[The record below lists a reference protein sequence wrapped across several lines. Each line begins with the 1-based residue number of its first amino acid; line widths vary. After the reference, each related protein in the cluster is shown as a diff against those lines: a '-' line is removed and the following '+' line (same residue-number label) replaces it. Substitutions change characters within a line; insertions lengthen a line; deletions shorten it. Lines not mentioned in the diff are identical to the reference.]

1 MNRIVWTLAMALAP
15 FVPSISGTALGGEI
29 GFIEQFA
36 LAKDR
41 TVPLKQLIPGTEDYY
56 YFHSLHYQNTE
67 QYDKVDELLKSWIE
81 RYQHTP
87 RVIEIQNRQA
97 LLLYPKNPQ
106 RALELIRQR
115 LNLQFNHQRE
125 QLNQKP
131 NLPTSLNPAVISPDA
146 LTQRAFASRPNTVEG
161 FEAAAWER
169 IAVGTL
175 TPEQRRHLLSLLP
188 RPDVTNLVKLIVDDL
203 NFKNSGGFGS
213 LAIHRLLLK
222 SQLDDLL
229 KAKPD
234 LKDQTAFVQTYLLR
248 LHPSDDVNWR
258 QNPKELEAYLDR
270 LLAYVRTL
278 GPSEN
283 SLKAHVLYHRLVFDR
298 TRGVFSRPLFLEY
311 IQLPRHVGY
320 MAAKFLQLEESRRW
334 AVNLGSDF
342 SSFTMLPPVG
352 NDEPLVRSYLAQF
365 FIEAADIRPF
375 DTWINDVYLKHLFA
389 ETKIVNGLGDAEQW
403 YSMLP
408 PAQYQQLK
416 ERIDLEFAATNRT
429 EFAVDT
435 PVALDL
441 LVKNVPTLIVKVF
454 EINTQNYYRSNLR
467 EIGTDINLDGL
478 VANDEKTYKYEEAP
492 LRRVKRHFEFPKLD
506 KRGVWVV
513 DFIGNGVSSR
523 ALIRKG
529 QLRYLV
535 RTSPAGQVF
544 TVLDEKNNVL
554 PEASVWLGGNLHTP
568 NKAGR
573 IVTPFSNQPGRQPV
587 VLQQGDFAC
596 LEHVAQESEQY
607 ELQAGMYV
615 DREELLSRQTAQL
628 IIRPS
633 LRLNGTPISPKALEE
648 VKLAITSQDLDGTST
663 TKVVP
668 DFKLYEDRETVHDFQ
683 VPQRVQSLHFVLSAK
698 IKNLSQGG
706 QKQDLVS
713 SYGVTLNE
721 IEKTEKIEDLHFV
734 RLPAGYAVDL
744 LGKTGEAQPFR
755 PVQFAL
761 KLHDFKDPVYVP
773 LQTDDAGRVTLG
785 PLPGVATVTATGPQ
799 GTAHTWL
806 LPRDEHTFPSTLNAD
821 AEQTIV
827 LPYVGV
833 RNKPERSEISLL
845 ELRGD
850 NFVADRFEHVALKGG
865 MLQITKLPPGD
876 YSLAVKPHGPQ
887 VRISVTAGK
896 TGQGYVLGDYRKLE
910 LVNAKPLQIE
920 SVNVADETI
929 QVKLANTTKF
939 ARVHVFA
946 TRFRPAYPAFD
957 ELSRILPPEPYRL
970 RTPTV
975 ESLYV
980 AGRNIG
986 DEYRYIIDRRFKT
999 KFAGNMLQRPEL
1011 LLNPWAIRSTQTGQ
1025 QDAQAGD
1032 DFRRRESGGGGMG
1045 GRGPVN
1051 NPTGVGG
1058 RGDFANLDFLAQSSL
1073 VLTNLVA
1080 NDEGLVSIKRADLG
1094 SHQDIL
1100 IVAVDPDN
1108 TASRRVTLPEPQTEY
1123 RDLRLAGPLDIKT
1136 HFTQQKRITVIPS
1149 GQKFVLPDI
1158 TSTKFQ
1164 SYDTLTSVYMLY
1176 STLNPQPNWDE
1187 FRFIL
1192 DWPKLKSE
1200 EKKEL
1205 YSKYASHELSFFL
1218 FKKDPQFFKEAIQ
1231 PYLANKK
1238 DKTFLDRW
1246 MVEADLS
1253 TFTQPWNYERLNT
1266 FERILLSQRLPGERP
1281 ETRRFV
1287 QDHFDLIP
1295 PNIERFNHLFR
1306 TALKG
1311 NTLDTDDRLG
1321 IDKANVEMEKAPAK
1335 PREGKPD
1342 DGAAANLGFQRGFL
1356 AGAAPSSKP
1365 ADAPMGRPA
1374 ATAAPAAPPAPSPE
1388 RADAAK
1394 DENAA
1399 GESKA
1404 AAKKS
1409 SGKSVEQL
1417 KQLRDSYRRKGDAS
1431 ERRLGEKAAQDGKEM
1446 AEEMLFDDSEIADRD
1461 QVRQYYR
1468 KLDKTMEWAENNY
1481 YKLPIEQQNQAL
1493 ITVNGFW
1500 NDYAGHDPAQPF
1512 LSINMAEPTHNFA
1525 EMLIALS
1532 LLDLPFEAPKHDTQY
1547 DGPKLTLT
1555 SAGPVVAYHE
1565 EILPAK
1571 GIADPAPIL
1580 VSQNFF
1586 RHGDRFRHVNN
1597 EQLDK
1602 FITDEF
1608 LADVVYGCHIVVT
1621 NPTSSPRKLDV
1632 LLQIP
1637 EGSIPV
1643 LNGQVTKSVH
1653 LDLQPYHTQTLE
1665 YHFYFPAAGEYPHYP
1680 VHVGSGDQVLA
1691 FAQPFTFKVVNE
1703 PTNIDKESWDYLSQH
1718 GTTDQVLEYLKKNN
1732 AFRTNLDRIA
1742 FRMKDK
1748 EFFRT
1753 AVNLLTLRH
1762 AYNHTLWSYG
1772 VLHNETAAVREFLQH
1787 ADAFLAQCGDVI
1799 DSPLVTTDPVA
1810 RRTYEHLEYKPLVN
1824 ARVNQ
1829 LGKNREILN
1838 DRFLWQYQR
1847 LMKQLSYRRQLSDA
1861 DQMAVTYYLLLQDRV
1876 EDGIEFFEQV
1886 NADAL
1891 PSRLQYDYC
1900 GAYLGFSREQPEQA
1914 KAIAL
1919 KYANHPVDRWR
1930 NAFAA
1935 VVAQA
1940 DELTNKDAKLVDEED
1955 RNQRQT
1961 QLAATEPNFDFTV
1974 ESKKVKLEFQN
1985 LKTVQVSYYLMDVEL
2000 LFSRNPFVQGHSGQ
2014 FSFIRPNSTQTVAL
2028 PEKGTVH
2035 EFALPEQFHRSNVLV
2050 EIVGGGVTKSH
2061 AYYANVMAVQTIE
2074 NYGQVKVTHGGDA
2087 RPLSKVYVKV
2097 YARMQDGQ
2105 VKFYKDGYTDL
2116 RGRFDYTSL
2125 STNELDFVKRFSLL
2139 VFSDEHGAVV
2149 REVNPP
2155 KQ

>member
-1 MNRIVWTLAMALAP
+1 MNRIVWTLVMALAP
-15 FVPSISGTALGGEI
+15 FVPSISGAALGGEI

-131 NLPTSLNPAVISPDA
+131 NLPTSLNPAVIAPNT

-169 IAVGTL
+169 IAAGTL

-188 RPDVTNLVKLIVDDL
+188 RPDVANLVKLIVDDL
-203 NFKNSGGFGS
+203 NYKNSGGFGS

-222 SQLDDLL
+222 SQLDELL

-283 SLKAHVLYHRLVFDR
+283 SLKAHVLYHRLTFDR
-298 TRGVFSRPLFLEY
+298 TRGVFNRPLFLEY

-334 AVNLGSDF
+334 AVNLSSDF

-365 FIEAADIRPF
+365 FVEAADIRPF

-416 ERIDLEFAATNRT
+416 ERIDLEFAPANRT

-441 LVKNVPTLIVKVF
+441 FVKNVPTLIVKVF

-478 VANDEKTYKYEEAP
+478 VANDEKTYKYDEAP

-535 RTSPAGQVF
+535 RTSPSGQVF

-554 PEASVWLGGNLHTP
+554 PDASVWLGGNLHTP

-573 IVTPFSNQPGRQPV
+573 IVTPFSNQPGRHPV
-587 VLQQGDFAC
+587 VLQHGDFAC

-607 ELQAGMYV
+607 ELHAGMYV

-648 VKLAITSQDLDGTST
+648 VKLAITSKDLDGTST

-683 VPQRVQSLHFVLSAK
+683 VPQRVQSLHFVLSAR

-713 SYGVTLNE
+713 SYAVTLNE

-734 RLPAGYAVDL
+734 KLPAGYAVDL
-744 LGKTGEAQPFR
+744 LGKTGEAQPSR
-755 PVQFAL
+755 PIQFAL

-799 GTAHTWL
+799 GTSHTWL
-806 LPRDEHTFPSTLNAD
+806 LPRDEHTFSSTLNAD

-833 RNKPERSEISLL
+833 RNRPERNEISLL
-845 ELRGD
+845 ELRGGH
-850 NFVADRFEHVALKGG
+850 FVADRFEHVALKGG
-865 MLQITKLPPGD
+865 MLQITNLPPGD
-876 YSLAVKPHGPQ
+876 YSLAIKPHGPQ

-896 TGQGYVLGDYRKLE
+896 TAQGYVLGDYRKLE
-910 LVNAKPLQIE
+910 LVNPKPLQIE

-929 QVKLANTTKF
+929 QVKLANATKF

-957 ELSRILPPEPYRL
+957 ELSRIRPPEPYRL

-999 KFAGNMLQRPEL
+999 KFPGNMLQRPEL

-1045 GRGPVN
+1045 GRGTVQ

-1058 RGDFANLDFLAQSSL
+1058 RTDFANLDFLAQSSL

-1108 TASRRVTLPEPQTEY
+1108 TASRRVTLPEPETEY

-1164 SYDTLTSVYMLY
+1164 SYDTLTSVYLLY
-1176 STLNPQPNWDE
+1176 STLNPQPHWDE

-1205 YSKYASHELSFFL
+1205 YSKHASHELSFFL

-1266 FERILLSQRLPGERP
+1266 FERILLSQRLPNERP

-1321 IDKANVEMEKAPAK
+1321 LDKASADMLEKGQTGR

-1342 DGAAANLGFQRGFL
+1342 EGAAADFRRQRGFL
-1356 AGAAPSSKP
+1356 AGAMPSSKP
-1365 ADAPMGRPA
+1365 ADAPMGGPA
-1374 ATAAPAAPPAPSPE
+1374 AAPPAPRAE

-1394 DENAA
+1394 DENAP

-1409 SGKSVEQL
+1409 SGKSAEQL
-1417 KQLRDSYRRKGDAS
+1417 KALRDSYNRKGDAS
-1431 ERRLGEKAAQDGKEM
+1431 ERRLGERSKRDGKEL
-1446 AEEMLFDDSEIADRD
+1446 AEEMLFDDAELAEREE
-1461 QVRQYYR
+1461 VRQYYR

-1481 YKLPIEQQNQAL
+1481 YKLPIEQQNQQL

-1665 YHFYFPAAGEYPHYP
+1665 YHFYFPASGEYPHYP

-1718 GTTDQVLEYLKKNN
+1718 GTNEQVLEYLKKNN
-1732 AFRTNLDRIA
+1732 AFRTNLERIA

-1753 AVNLLTLRH
+1753 IVNLLTLRH

-1891 PSRLQYDYC
+1891 PTRLQYDYC
-1900 GAYLGFSREQPEQA
+1900 TAYLGFSREQPEQA

-1940 DELTNKDAKLVDEED
+1940 DELTNKDAKLVDDED

-1974 ESKKVKLEFQN
+1974 ESKRVKLEFQN

-2014 FSFIRPNSTQTVAL
+2014 FSFIRPNATQTVTL
-2028 PEKGTVH
+2028 PAKGTVH